1 METHTFLIGS
11 EWRTSGAQ
19 AAVTDPFTGK
29 VIAQVY
35 LATAEDV
42 NAAVIAAQ
50 NALPVIAKLPAYT
63 RSEILLRVAERIG
76 SERDAIAKEIT
87 EQVGKPI
94 RYSLGEVDRAVT
106 TFTLAAEEAKRI
118 NGEALPLDTAR
129 GGENA
134 IGITQRFPIGVIAA
148 ISPFNF
154 PLNLVAHKVAPAF
167 ASGNAVILKPPP
179 QAPLTSL
186 RLGRIFLECGAPAG
200 ALNVLPCPNDV
211 AERLVIDGRIAML
224 SFTGSANVGWHLR
237 AKAGKKRT
245 ILELGGNAAVIVE
258 DTPAIVQAAAKI
270 AASAFAY
277 AGQVCISAQ
286 RIFIN
291 KNIFDAFTETFIE
304 ETARLKVGDPM
315 DTETVV
321 GPMIDSAAL
330 NRINQWIQD
339 AVAKG
344 ANILCGGK
352 QTENIFPP
360 TVLTNV
366 PKDTLLCSEEAFAPV
381 AMLEAYNAFE
391 EAITQVNASRYGL
404 QASVFTNDMVKA
416 FHAFRSIRA
425 GAVIINN
432 APSFRIDSMPY
443 GGVKDSGAGREGLRY
458 AIQEMT
464 EERLMVI

>member
-416 FHAFRSIRA
+416 FHAFRSICA

-432 APSFRIDSMPY
+432 D
-443 GGVKDSGAGREGLRY
+443 
-458 AIQEMT
+458 
-464 EERLMVI
+464 